1 MSSLTPPPNLSL
13 VIATSSLQSAL
24 DKLLQNDFSAL
35 DLPIDP
41 TDSMWE
47 RLEKDFQL
55 TLGQLSALRNYVK
68 TSSISITHS
77 PTSSAL
83 PTGKVVPPP
92 ETTRSRRRKTSQKKV
107 EVQQDN
113 QVKTKWKEEGE
124 KMISTSLSTSSVPQR
139 DEITSKY
146 SI

>member
-1 MSSLTPPPNLSL
+1 MVKYYKMSSLTPPPNLSL

-83 PTGKVVPPP
+83 MRYQLAKWYHLLKLPVLVVERLVKRKLKSIKTTKLKPNGKKKG
-92 ETTRSRRRKTSQKKV
+92 RK
-107 EVQQDN
+107 
-113 QVKTKWKEEGE
+113 
-124 KMISTSLSTSSVPQR
+124 
-139 DEITSKY
+139 
-146 SI
+146 